1 MGNATENG
9 LIKLSARQPVEAYRY
24 FKIELEDGAVGLLC
38 NDPTPSQFLR
48 LLIEQGY
55 YLDAIHYLAHALP
68 KRDAVWWAC
77 LCARSVSRDRPSPE
91 SITAFE
97 AVWWACLCAHSVSD
111 DGLSPESITALEATE
126 AWVREPNED
135 RRRAAMAAAERTDMD
150 TAPSLAAL
158 GAFFSGGSI
167 APPDH
172 KEIPPAEEL
181 TGRMV
186 SAAIM
191 LAAVSPDLEKARER
205 YRLFL
210 SQGIYIASGGLAPKS
225 AMGGRSPVS

>member
-68 KRDAVWWAC
+68 KRD
-77 LCARSVSRDRPSPE
+77 
-91 SITAFE
+91 